1 MTRWRVSSLC
11 VALGALGAVI
21 VASAQDGVRVVPFSS
36 AGAGSALPTG
46 WEVMRINAKKKLT
59 QYRLIEDGGTL
70 VLHASSTASA
80 SGVAQRIAVDLDKTP
95 VVEWRWK
102 IARLIPGADMEQARG
117 EDSPARIVFTF
128 DGDVDK
134 LPLNERATASLA
146 KNLSGQELPY
156 ATLMYVWA
164 NEGAVDRVIR
174 NPHTGRVR
182 MIVVASGPAGLGKWQ
197 SYSRNVREDFRRA
210 FGESPGR
217 MLTYGV
223 MTDSDNTGESAETWY
238 GDIVFKPK

>member
-1 MTRWRVSSLC
+1 MTRSRLFLC
-11 VALGALGAVI
+11 VALGVLGVVI
-21 VASAQDGVRVVPFSS
+21 VAPAQDGARVVPFSS
-36 AGAGSALPTG
+36 ASAGSTLPNG

-59 QYRLIEDGGTL
+59 QYRFVEDGGKV
-70 VLHASSTASA
+70 VLHASANVSA
-80 SGVAQRIAVDLDKTP
+80 SGIAQRVAVDLDKTP

-128 DGDVDK
+128 DGDINK
-134 LPLNERATASLA
+134 LPLNERATATVA
-146 KNLSGQELPY
+146 KNLSGQDLPY

-182 MIVVASGPAGLGKWQ
+182 MIVVESGPADVGKWQ
-197 SYSRNVREDFRRA
+197 TYSRNVREDFKRA
-210 FGESPGR
+210 FGEYPGR

-223 MTDSDNTGESAETWY
+223 LTDSDNTGESAEAWY